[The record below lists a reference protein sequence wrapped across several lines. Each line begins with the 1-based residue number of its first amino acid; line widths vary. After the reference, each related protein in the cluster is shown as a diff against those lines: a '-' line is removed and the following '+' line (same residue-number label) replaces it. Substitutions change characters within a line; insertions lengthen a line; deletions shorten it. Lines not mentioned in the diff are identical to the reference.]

1 MSRGQFS
8 TEQMIALHGF
18 FAEAAA
24 TGESALADQSG
35 CTTEV
40 EVVEVRCGDLQE
52 FGERGLR
59 ACDDLVAAV
68 MGRLEGGLP
77 GSLGLALEPEDALV
91 WARVG
96 GAPDPLESF
105 VALGRLLLEG
115 VAGALSEVLRGTT
128 SFHDACLVETS
139 EPCLL
144 AATHAPSDTLVISA
158 RLRIDVRD
166 EAVSA
171 VAHLLVEPKYFAR
184 LLSALAAAIH

>member
-24 TGESALADQSG
+24 TGESA
-35 CTTEV
+35 
-40 EVVEVRCGDLQE
+40 VVEVRCGDLQE

-77 GSLGLALEPEDALV
+77 GSLGLALEPEDALA
-91 WARVG
+91 WARI
-96 GAPDPLESF
+96 GAGPDLLESF
-105 VALGRLLLEG
+105 VALGRMLLEG
-115 VAGALSEVLRGTT
+115 VAAALSEVLRGTT
-128 SFHDACLVETS
+128 SFQDA

-144 AATHAPSDTLVISA
+144 AATHAPSDTLVVSA